1 MQGRSEHPF
10 EARPRHGRGLSAAI
24 AAIAIASILTGLGVA
39 TGQRAVSAP
48 VATGSSVTGDLAR
61 TRGVGTNP
69 RSSNDRPREARVG
82 APVENQDAATT
93 RPRWMDAWMVG
104 LGADGRSSWGSA
116 SGGTRVVRDRDSQRE
131 AARPNREVAEEAVR
145 VSDPEIR
152 IFDGRPIRAVRMLV
166 MRVTAYSPDARSCGD
181 SADGITASGYPVE
194 TNGGHLVAADP
205 SLLPLGSLV
214 SVPGY
219 DGGDVVPVL
228 DVGGAIKGDR
238 LDVLFPTHER
248 ALRWGVQELEVTV
261 WEYADGKPSGF
272 RRMRQPKRAN

>member
-1 MQGRSEHPF
+1 MHRSQRQPF
-10 EARPRHGRGLSAAI
+10 AHARGEARFDARPRSGRGLSAAL
-24 AAIAIASILTGLGVA
+24 AAVAIASILTGLGVA
-39 TGQRAVSAP
+39 TGQRAASAP
-48 VATGSSVTGDLAR
+48 LEANASTARPAARDSSPRAATRVDGVAT
-61 TRGVGTNP
+61 N
-69 RSSNDRPREARVG
+69 RSDRVASKRPNWMG
-82 APVENQDAATT
+82 AWPL
-93 RPRWMDAWMVG
+93 G
-104 LGADGRSSWGSA
+104 LGDMQRSAWNSRAEDGESRSGPSEPRPWSDRAGAVASDAD
-116 SGGTRVVRDRDSQRE
+116 
-131 AARPNREVAEEAVR
+131 PNGPEV
-145 VSDPEIR
+145 R

-166 MRVTAYSPDARSCGD
+166 MRVTAYSPDAESCGD

-228 DVGGAIKGDR
+228 DVGGAIKGNR

-248 ALRWGVQELEVTV
+248 ARRWGVQELEVTV

-272 RRMRQPKRAN
+272 RRMRQPKRPS